1 MTVDACPL
9 GLAQEA
15 FVMGERAIIALCF
28 LLRLA
33 HFWARLAAD
42 PQCLLAVVGSWL
54 CACDSGESQGCRLQP
69 GSSLLQFSL
78 HSPFLLFGA
87 SSPILWGPINVPLG
101 FLKRPLSSL

>member
-42 PQCLLAVVGSWL
+42 PQCLLAVVGKLAL
-54 CACDSGESQGCRLQP
+54 CL
-69 GSSLLQFSL
+69 
-78 HSPFLLFGA
+78 
-87 SSPILWGPINVPLG
+87 
-101 FLKRPLSSL
+101 